1 MSRLCNYPCIGVKE
15 GYALNKQRTTAFLAG
30 VVVLLTACGK
40 TEKVVIEPPSASSQ
54 IAASSSEPVQQSSSQ
69 TAVSEPQQAEIKLY
83 LNGNR
88 LVLAQPPLLQGETVM
103 VPVAEIC
110 EGFSREITTVSQE
123 NSLTLTDTKRG
134 RTIVLTDK
142 DDKAVVNG
150 AAVNLAASA
159 TLTNSG
165 VMLVA
170 LSDFRTLFDADNKY
184 QSDIFAA
191 YITESGLC

>member
-1 MSRLCNYPCIGVKE
+1 MKKRK
-15 GYALNKQRTTAFLAG
+15 TAAILAG
-30 VVVLLTACGK
+30 VLMLMAACGK
-40 TEKVVIEPPSASSQ
+40 TEKVVLEPPSASSQ
-54 IAASSSEPVQQSSSQ
+54 AAASSSEPAQQDSSQ
-69 TAVSEPQQAEIKLY
+69 TVVSEPQQAEIKLY

-88 LVLAQPPLLQGETVM
+88 LVLAQPPLLQHETVM

-123 NSLTLTDTKRG
+123 NTLTLTDTKKG
-134 RTIVLTDK
+134 KTIVLTDK
-142 DDKAVVNG
+142 DDKAMVNG
-150 AAVNLAASA
+150 AAVNLAAPA
-159 TLTNSG
+159 ALTNSG

-184 QSDIFAA
+184 QSDILAA